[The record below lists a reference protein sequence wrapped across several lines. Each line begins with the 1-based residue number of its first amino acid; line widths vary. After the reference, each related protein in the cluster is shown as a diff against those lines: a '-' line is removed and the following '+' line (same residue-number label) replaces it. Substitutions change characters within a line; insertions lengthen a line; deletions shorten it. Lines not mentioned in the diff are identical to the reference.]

1 MRAERVVPLF
11 VAVAVDLKQ
20 SKHYAYLKSSAM
32 CSHQQQQF
40 THPESFFF
48 PSILLGS
55 AFGFAGAGRLY
66 SGKDPFC
73 MTRFTCDEGSNQHAA
88 STSEPPATR

>member
-11 VAVAVDLKQ
+11 VAVAVKQ
-20 SKHYAYLKSSAM
+20 SKHYAYMYLKSSAM

-55 AFGFAGAGRLY
+55 AFGFAGAGRI
-66 SGKDPFC
+66 F
-73 MTRFTCDEGSNQHAA
+73 R
-88 STSEPPATR
+88 

>member
-11 VAVAVDLKQ
+11 VAVAVKQ
-20 SKHYAYLKSSAM
+20 SKHYAYLKSSAAM
-32 CSHQQQQF
+32 CSHQQQQQF

-55 AFGFAGAGRLY
+55 AFGFAGAGRL
-66 SGKDPFC
+66 
-73 MTRFTCDEGSNQHAA
+73 
-88 STSEPPATR
+88 

>member
-11 VAVAVDLKQ
+11 VAVAVKQ

-32 CSHQQQQF
+32 CSHQQQF

-55 AFGFAGAGRLY
+55 AFGFAGADRLY
-66 SGKDPFC
+66 SGEDPFLYDAFHFVTKDPI
-73 MTRFTCDEGSNQHAA
+73 MRLNVRA
-88 STSEPPATR
+88 STSSTTQ